1 MLFYP
6 DGRVLRTFMLVGG
19 YIVLPVNRRSRTVK
33 SVDCTEVISG
43 SLPQVASYPAKQLHD
58 DELGQC
64 RSTP

>member
-1 MLFYP
+1 
-6 DGRVLRTFMLVGG
+6 MLVEGC
-19 YIVLPVNRRSRTVK
+19 IVLPVNRRSRTVK